1 MELFQV
7 LALML
12 TTAAI
17 VAWFN
22 HRFVGL
28 PTTIGVMLV
37 ALAMSLGLQGMS
49 ALGVPVKEPVVAL
62 LEQVDFSHALL
73 DVMLS
78 FLLFAG
84 ALHVNVGDL
93 LGNRWIIGGLATLG
107 VAFSTLLVAA
117 LFWAVAGALGLEI
130 SFLHAML
137 FGALISPTDPIAVLG
152 IMKSAKA
159 PKSLEAKIAGESLFN
174 DGIGVVV
181 FTVLVA
187 LAGAG
192 HAGEPLGAAGVLEL
206 FAVEVLLSLVL
217 GFGAGYVAYL
227 MLRSV
232 DSYHVEVLI
241 TLALCVGVY
250 ALAASLHSSGPLAV
264 VTAGLLIG
272 NTGRQYAMSPKVVEH
287 VDTFWEL
294 VDEILNV
301 VLFVLVGMEVLIVP
315 FESSFLVLGLIAIP
329 LVLLARF
336 LAVGSAVTAL
346 RRVRT
351 FTPHAVKVMTWGGL
365 RGGISIALALLLP
378 ADLPA
383 RDLILTATYVVVV
396 FSIAVQG
403 LTVGKLV
410 ARIPREKE
418 AAPAV
423 PPSAP

>member
-1 MELFQV
+1 MEAFQIA
-7 LALML
+7 ALL
-12 TTAAI
+12 LVVAAV
-17 VAWFN
+17 VAWLN
-22 HRFVGL
+22 HRYVGL

-37 ALAMSLGLQGMS
+37 ALAISLGLQGMH
-49 ALGVPVKEPVVAL
+49 ALGLPVKEPVVEL
-62 LEQVDFSHALL
+62 LHEVDFSHALL
-73 DVMLS
+73 DVMLA

-84 ALHVNVGDL
+84 ALHVDIGDL
-93 LGNRWIIGGLATLG
+93 LGNRWIIGGMATLG
-107 VAFSTLLVAA
+107 VAASTFLVAG
-117 LFWAVAGALGLEI
+117 LFYLVANAAGAEI

-152 IMKSAKA
+152 ILKSANA
-159 PKSLEAKIAGESLFN
+159 PRPLAAKIAGESLFN

-192 HAGEPLGAAGVLEL
+192 HAGEALDATGILEL

-217 GFGAGYVAYL
+217 GVGAGYTAYR

-232 DSYHVEVLI
+232 DGYHVEVLI

-264 VTAGLLIG
+264 VAAGLLIG
-272 NTGRQYAMSPKVVEH
+272 NTGRRYAMSPKVVEH

-294 VDEILNV
+294 IDEILNV
-301 VLFVLVGMEVLIVP
+301 VLFVLVGMEVLLVP
-315 FESSFLVLGLIAIP
+315 FEPSFLWVGVVAIP
-329 LVLLARF
+329 LVLFARF
-336 LAVGSAVTAL
+336 LAVGSAVTLL

-351 FTPHAVKVMTWGGL
+351 FVPHTIKIMTWGGL
-365 RGGISIALALLLP
+365 RGGISIALALMLP
-378 ADLPA
+378 VDLAA

-396 FSIAVQG
+396 FSIVVQG

-410 ARIPREKE
+410 KLVPRDE
-418 AAPAV
+418 ATAPV
-423 PPSAP
+423 PPSGP